1 MDSSDGERIAPVTY
15 LFGATAPK
23 HEVDVA
29 PPPSEEESFVP
40 PEPKLRER
48 GDGKFDRVSNV
59 SMYALARRGM
69 SSHEMR
75 DYLLAREFDQNEVD
89 AEIDRLE
96 GVALL
101 DDSALAQTLV
111 RTLRERKGLGRSAVM
126 AELRRRHIDSAA
138 IELALGAVVDDEVS
152 RATEIAIKRAPQLR
166 GLDATTAKRRL
177 GAFLMRKGYS
187 GSSVQAAVAAA
198 LEPSG
203 PVFR

>member
-1 MDSSDGERIAPVTY
+1 MDSSDGGRIAPVTY

-23 HEVDVA
+23 HEVDSA
-29 PPPSEEESFVP
+29 PTSEESLVP
-40 PEPKLRER
+40 PAPQPKLRER

-69 SSHEMR
+69 SSREMR
-75 DYLLAREFDQNEVD
+75 DYLLAREFDQSEVD
-89 AEIDRLE
+89 AEVDRLE
-96 GVALL
+96 RVALL
-101 DDSALAQTLV
+101 DDSALAETLV

-126 AELRRRHIDSAA
+126 AELRRRHIDGAA
-138 IELALGAVVDDEVS
+138 IEMALGSVVDDEVS

-166 GLDATTAKRRL
+166 GLDSTTAKRRL
-177 GAFLMRKGYS
+177 GAFRMRKGYS